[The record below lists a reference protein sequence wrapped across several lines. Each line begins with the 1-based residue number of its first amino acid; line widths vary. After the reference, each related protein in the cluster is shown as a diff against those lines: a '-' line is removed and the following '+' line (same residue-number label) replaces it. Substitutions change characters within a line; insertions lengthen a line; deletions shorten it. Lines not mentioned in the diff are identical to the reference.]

1 MFAKSR
7 RTECLILISL
17 VNPGVN
23 PSPHVHQVVGGVSS
37 LWKVFG
43 LVFMCLFTYQN
54 AFGASMPTDD
64 ISTHSTCTTCS
75 FNQDFSNYWTA
86 NLYFKARNGT
96 YKRVPQIPNQAVSG
110 NNGGITVYYTSP
122 GAKQT
127 TAFKPVSYIPYH
139 RCPAILY

>member
-1 MFAKSR
+1 
-7 RTECLILISL
+7 
-17 VNPGVN
+17 
-23 PSPHVHQVVGGVSS
+23 
-37 LWKVFG
+37 
-43 LVFMCLFTYQN
+43 
-54 AFGASMPTDD
+54 MPTDD

-127 TAFKPVSYIPYH
+127 TAFKPVRNCYILCAQWMYRAEIGDLAESYEGNSS
-139 RCPAILY
+139 

>member
-1 MFAKSR
+1 MFTTRR
-7 RTECLILISL
+7 RTDCLILTSL

-23 PSPHVHQVVGGVSS
+23 PSPHVHQVVGGVSPQWNVFPLAS
-37 LWKVFG
+37 L
-43 LVFMCLFTYQN
+43 CLFLCQN
-54 AFGASMPTDD
+54 AFGAAMPTDD
-64 ISTHSTCTTCS
+64 ISTLSTCTTCS

-127 TAFKPVSYIPYH
+127 TAFKPVRYIPYH
-139 RCPAILY
+139 RNQVNLY